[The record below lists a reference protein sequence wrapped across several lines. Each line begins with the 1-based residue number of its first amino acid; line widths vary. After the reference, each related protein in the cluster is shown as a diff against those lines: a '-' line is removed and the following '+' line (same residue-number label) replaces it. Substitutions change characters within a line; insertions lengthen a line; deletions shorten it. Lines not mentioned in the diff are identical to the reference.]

1 MKFRI
6 PLHAAALVLLAMPLL
21 QGCFPLAVTGVG
33 AAALM
38 AADRRTTGTYIEDE
52 GIELKSLGA
61 LREINGRGGHVN
73 ATSFNRRVLLTGEV
87 PTEELRK
94 QAEDAVRAIAN
105 VHDVANELQVAGP
118 SSLASRGND
127 ALVTSNVK
135 ARMINNPRFSVNHV
149 KVVTEAGTVFLM
161 GLVTADEAEA
171 AVDIARTTSGVSRV
185 VKVFEYV
192 K

>member
-1 MKFRI
+1 MTFRI
-6 PLHAAALVLLAMPLL
+6 PLRAAALVVLAMPLL

-52 GIELKSLGA
+52 GIELKSLAA
-61 LREINGRGGHVN
+61 LREVNGRGGHVN

-94 QAEDAVRAIAN
+94 QAEDAVRALPN
-105 VHDVANELQVAGP
+105 VRDVANELQVAGA

-149 KVVTEAGTVFLM
+149 KVLTEAGTVYLM
-161 GLVTADEAEA
+161 GLVTPDEGEA

-185 VKVFEYV
+185 VKVFEYL

>member
-1 MKFRI
+1 MKLRI
-6 PLHAAALVLLAMPLL
+6 PLRAAALVVLAMPLL

-61 LREINGRGGHVN
+61 LREVNGRGSHVN

-94 QAEDAVRAIAN
+94 EAERVVRAIPN
-105 VHDVANELQVAGP
+105 VNDVANELQVAGP

-135 ARMINNPRFSVNHV
+135 ARMINNPRFSVNHI
-149 KVVTEAGTVFLM
+149 KVLTEAGTVYLM
-161 GLVTADEAEA
+161 GLVTPDEGEA

-185 VKVFEYV
+185 VKVFEYM